1 MDETKS
7 EFKGCKNRG
16 NQIEFDYIIPTIAQ
30 TTASFLILENTKM
43 YVCEFYVSFQSLMGA
58 IAQFVAANVS

>member
-16 NQIEFDYIIPTIAQ
+16 NQIEFGYIIPTIAQ
-30 TTASFLILENTKM
+30 TTASFLTLENTKM
-43 YVCEFYVSFQSLMGA
+43 YVCEFYVTFQLMGA
-58 IAQFVAANVS
+58 IAQYVAAYVS